1 MSRIIELVALI
12 ITENKEELT
21 GAIVEAVRELVPW
34 EHQIELSEFADDELF
49 DAIAEYG
56 LLSNE

>member
-21 GAIVEAVRELVPW
+21 GAIVEHVRELVPS
-34 EHQIELSEFADDELF
+34 EHRAELNDFEDEELF

-56 LLSNE
+56 LISNE